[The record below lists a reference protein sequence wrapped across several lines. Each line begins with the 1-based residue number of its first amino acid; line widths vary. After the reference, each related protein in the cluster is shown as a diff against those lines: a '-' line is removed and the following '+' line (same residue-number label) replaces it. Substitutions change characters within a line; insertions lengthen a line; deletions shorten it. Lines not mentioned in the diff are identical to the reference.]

1 MIRVYEP
8 AEYPAWV
15 FVEFT
20 AGDTDLKYELPP
32 QMRMLCV
39 HDNNSW
45 YIIDKQ
51 QFYTWVRP
59 KNAPVQ
65 KLVMAPIWVG
75 DTSYI
80 WLAWINGEPIA
91 ITPPTLKK
99 PESVKPIKP
108 PKNIPALMERNF
120 WPTIRMLSRVPNM
133 MMRKI
138 ICR

>member
-1 MIRVYEP
+1 MIIVYEP
-8 AEYPAWV
+8 GNYPAWV

-32 QMRMLCV
+32 LMRRLCV
-39 HDNNSW
+39 YVNNSR

-51 QFYTWVRP
+51 QFYTWVETRREFISYLT
-59 KNAPVQ
+59 V
-65 KLVMAPIWVG
+65 APIWVG
-75 DTSYI
+75 DTEHI

-120 WPTIRMLSRVPNM
+120 WPIIRALGGVTD
-133 MMRKI
+133 KVTKKL

>member
-32 QMRMLCV
+32 LMRMLCV
-39 HDNNSW
+39 HVNNSR

-51 QFYTWVRP
+51 QFNIWVETRRELYYLT
-59 KNAPVQ
+59 V
-65 KLVMAPIWVG
+65 APIWIG

-80 WLAWINGEPIA
+80 WKAWINGELILT
-91 ITPPTLKK
+91 TPPTLKK

-120 WPTIRMLSRVPNM
+120 WPTIRILNRVPDKV
-133 MMRKI
+133 MRKI